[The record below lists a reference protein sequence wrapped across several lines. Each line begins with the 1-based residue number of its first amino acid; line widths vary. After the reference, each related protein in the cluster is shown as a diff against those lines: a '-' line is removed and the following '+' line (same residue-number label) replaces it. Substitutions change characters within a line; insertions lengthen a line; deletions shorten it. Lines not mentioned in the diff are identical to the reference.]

1 MKKKNFIFKNNEIN
15 LGELLKILWNE
26 KIKIALIAS
35 IIFIII
41 FNYNNYKSKKPNSYK
56 STLMI
61 KQVQKSEFSI
71 FNYINNYIAL
81 YSSNGIPNIKINKIT
96 TSEVL
101 NRFYIELSDSKE
113 ILTVLK
119 NNKKIKKDL
128 SQLSEYDQI
137 QKLYRYRE
145 LFSVVQTPNAD
156 FSYTLTFTFQDDK
169 NEIANI
175 IDQVFKLTLIN
186 LRESFFL
193 ELENFYELEKALF
206 INKNLERLEYLLEQK
221 TIAKKLGISEQYKIS
236 MNDLFLTKLLENQKN
251 NTIFNENS
259 NTPYYLRGH
268 KAIGI
273 EIDLIKNRKNIKL
286 EKIRK
291 EIDLLKQKD
300 IKWVDYNLFL
310 IDTELKDAN
319 KNLSLS
325 IIILFSLMIGV
336 FYVIISNAFP
346 SHKATRKT

>member
-71 FNYINNYIAL
+71 FNYLNNYITL

-96 TSEVL
+96 TSEAL

-186 LRESFFL
+186 LRESFF
-193 ELENFYELEKALF
+193 
-206 INKNLERLEYLLEQK
+206 
-221 TIAKKLGISEQYKIS
+221 
-236 MNDLFLTKLLENQKN
+236 
-251 NTIFNENS
+251 
-259 NTPYYLRGH
+259 
-268 KAIGI
+268 
-273 EIDLIKNRKNIKL
+273 
-286 EKIRK
+286 
-291 EIDLLKQKD
+291 
-300 IKWVDYNLFL
+300 
-310 IDTELKDAN
+310 
-319 KNLSLS
+319 
-325 IIILFSLMIGV
+325 
-336 FYVIISNAFP
+336 
-346 SHKATRKT
+346 

>member
-1 MKKKNFIFKNNEIN
+1 MKKNNFIFKNNEVD
-15 LGELLKILWNE
+15 LSELLKILWNE
-26 KIKIALIAS
+26 KIKIAVIAS

-61 KQVQKSEFSI
+61 KQVQKSEFSV
-71 FNYINNYIAL
+71 FNYLNNYITL
-81 YSSNGIPNIKINKIT
+81 YSSNGIPNIKIKKIT
-96 TSEVL
+96 SSEAL
-101 NRFYIELSDSKE
+101 NRFFIELSDSKE

-119 NNKKIKKDL
+119 NNKKIQKDL
-128 SQLSEYDQI
+128 SQLSEYDQT
-137 QKLYRYRE
+137 QKLYSYRQ
-145 LFSVVQTPNAD
+145 LFSVEQTPNAD
-156 FSYTLTFTFQDDK
+156 FSYTLTFTFQEDK

-186 LRESFFL
+186 LSESFFL

-221 TIAKKLGISEQYKIS
+221 VIAKKLGISEQYEIS
-236 MNDLFLTKLLENQKN
+236 MNDLFLTRLLGNQ
-251 NTIFNENS
+251 
-259 NTPYYLRGH
+259 PYYLRGYT
-268 KAIGI
+268 AINT
-273 EIDLIKNRKNIKL
+273 EIDLVKNRKNIKL

-310 IDTELKDAN
+310 LDTELKDAN